1 MEPPGQ
7 AAAHPEA
14 AGEMSR
20 FRDIGT
26 GPVPVSARIPPQR
39 PACKFTSVIALS
51 LTTIIAIT
59 MVLLFQNY
67 NLIQFYI
74 H

>member
-20 FRDIGT
+20 FRDIGS
-26 GPVPVSARIPPQR
+26 GPMPVSARTLLNDR
-39 PACKFTSVIALS
+39 HANS
-51 LTTIIAIT
+51 LRRS
-59 MVLLFQNY
+59 LYRLPK
-67 NLIQFYI
+67 
-74 H
+74 